1 MHTRGGV
8 MPIKP
13 NNNLL
18 DEKGTFFKDTTIYLI
33 GRTNVQN
40 ELLKKYIEQELG
52 ISCVLDSDIERIK
65 RDNNLDKIVKRLVL
79 YDTSG
84 RDLNM
89 LFIELNGIVKEL
101 FSYVFFSLYN
111 LEYDT
116 GFEVEALHHNVKGFF
131 YRDDSLE
138 LLGKGIRSML
148 SGELWVS
155 RELLSAYVKEGMNIK
170 APVFYRVST
179 NSNRILSKRETEIL
193 GMVAIGAKN
202 GEIADKL
209 CISHHTVKTHLYNI
223 YKKIHVSDR
232 LQAVLWAAKNLK

>member
-1 MHTRGGV
+1 
-8 MPIKP
+8 MPLET
-13 NNNLL
+13 NNSLL
-18 DEKGTFFKDTTIYLI
+18 DKERSLYKETMIYLI

-40 ELLKKYIEQELG
+40 ELLKMYIEQEFG
-52 ISCVLDSDIERIK
+52 ITCVLDADIERIQ
-65 RDNNLDKIVKRLVL
+65 RDNNLDTIVKKLVL

-89 LFIELNGIVKEL
+89 FFLELNGVVREL
-101 FSYVFFSLYN
+101 FPYIIFSLYN

-116 GFEVEALHHNVKGFF
+116 GFEIEALRHSVKGFF

-138 LLGKGIRSML
+138 LFGKGIRSML

-155 RELLSAYVKEGMNIK
+155 RELLSAYVKEGMNVK
-170 APVFYRVST
+170 APAFYRVST
-179 NSNRILSKRETEIL
+179 GSDRILSKREIEIL
-193 GMVAIGAKN
+193 GMVAVGAKN